1 MLTILNSSTLNR
13 VSLFFFILPESSNT
27 FENKYDQRRTAGSRH
42 SIPLPIPRPL
52 PLIHPTHPGAAI
64 SKTECS
70 FEQRRHGMSALE
82 EQALRWRLCAF
93 DELSLD

>member
-1 MLTILNSSTLNR
+1 
-13 VSLFFFILPESSNT
+13 
-27 FENKYDQRRTAGSRH
+27 
-42 SIPLPIPRPL
+42 L

-82 EQALRWRLCAF
+82 EQALQWRLCAF
-93 DELSLD
+93 DELSLDQL